1 MNENEGIN
9 EAISLINDHLD
20 IKQTSLELH
29 NTSVQNYE
37 ILRNK
42 LIEVVHYLLN
52 NDIQKLLTAVY
63 RIDVSEQKFK
73 SAMEN
78 ENINLISEN
87 IADLILEREFQKVK
101 YRKKFSG

>member
-78 ENINLISEN
+78 ENINLIIEN
-87 IADLILEREFQKVK
+87 IADLILEREFQKVE
-101 YRKKFSG
+101 YRKKFSV

>member
-9 EAISLINDHLD
+9 DAICLLNDHLE

-29 NTSVQNYE
+29 NDALQTYE
-37 ILRNK
+37 LLRNR
-42 LIEVVHYLLN
+42 LTEVIHYLLN

-63 RIDVSEQKFK
+63 RIDVPEDKFK

-78 ENINLISEN
+78 DDINLISEN
-87 IADLILEREFQKVK
+87 IADLILEREFRKVE
-101 YRKKFSG
+101 YRKKYSG